1 LQQRQVDRSCA
12 KLSSLTRKLV
22 LAVQSHGIIISEMPP
37 IQPQGYQP
45 QQMPQQTQVPQYQ
58 SANSSRPHSKT
69 LLIVTILLGVLLLA
83 VLIFA
88 LWAFNERNTY
98 KDKTDQIVAK
108 EVTAAKQQ
116 TSDEKDK
123 EFLEKEKSP
132 LKEYKGPATY
142 GSVSIMY
149 PKTWSA
155 YVNQSGDSGQPVNGY
170 FHPNFV
176 PAVDSGTAFALRV
189 EVISKSYEQV
199 VKEFDTKV
207 KSGKV
212 KVSPYQAP
220 KVPAIAGSRV
230 EGEINQGQKG
240 IMVLFPLRDK
250 TLKISTQTDSFQKDF
265 NEIILANLTF
275 SP

>member
-1 LQQRQVDRSCA
+1 MHSA
-12 KLSSLTRKLV
+12 KKQAGCQPCWRAGLLV
-22 LAVQSHGIIISEMPP
+22 RLCGIIISEMPP
-37 IQPQGYQP
+37 SQQQQGYQP
-45 QQMPQQTQVPQYQ
+45 QMSPQGQVPQYQ
-58 SANSSRPHSKT
+58 SANSARPHSKV
-69 LLIVTILLGVLLLA
+69 LLIVTIVLGVFLLGSI
-83 VLIFA
+83 IFA
-88 LWAFNERNTY
+88 LWSFTERNTY
-98 KDKTDQIVAK
+98 KNNTDKIVAEK
-108 EVTAAKQQ
+108 VATAKQQ

-123 EFLEKEKSP
+123 EFVEKEKNP

-155 YVNQSGDSGQPVNGY
+155 YVNQSGDGGQPLNGY

-176 PAVDSGTAFALRV
+176 PAIDSGTAFALRL
-189 EVISKSYEQV
+189 EVVGRSYEQV
-199 VKEFDTKV
+199 VKEFDSKV

-220 KVPAIAGSRV
+220 KVPTIAGSKV

-265 NEIILANLTF
+265 TEIILANLTF